1 VEIRTLRINITVVT
15 TKFLYE
21 CILTRFG
28 CPLTIVTDQGVH
40 FINDAIKY
48 LTNHFLLKHVSST
61 IYYPQGNRQVES
73 TNKVFGTLLTKLV
86 SQKRTYWDEHMA
98 IMLFSCKTAYKVTT
112 RYTPYQLVYGL
123 HPLMPI
129 EYIVLVVGGNQID
142 SISVKVLISRIL
154 ELEKLQKAR
163 MQVAKTISI

>member
-1 VEIRTLRINITVVT
+1 
-15 TKFLYE
+15 
-21 CILTRFG
+21 
-28 CPLTIVTDQGVH
+28 
-40 FINDAIKY
+40 
-48 LTNHFLLKHVSST
+48 
-61 IYYPQGNRQVES
+61 
-73 TNKVFGTLLTKLV
+73 
-86 SQKRTYWDEHMA
+86 MA